1 MWSCVCAAC
10 RFTLGVGA
18 RATWFKALVTKI
30 SGGRLHNPRT
40 RSFGESCWGMG
51 NARFDLWGG
60 MTSAPR
66 AVRRSEKLRV
76 PRARESLRGRRS
88 RAARRALTWAPCA
101 SLSEPHNKPR
111 RSGFKA
117 SCCTD
122 RQSGTR
128 LLSPLRN

>member
-66 AVRRSEKLRV
+66 AVDPSVRETPSSESSREPAWTPQPRSAQGADLGAVRF
-76 PRARESLRGRRS
+76 AFG
-88 RAARRALTWAPCA
+88 AA
-101 SLSEPHNKPR
+101 
-111 RSGFKA
+111 
-117 SCCTD
+117 
-122 RQSGTR
+122 
-128 LLSPLRN
+128 